1 VSEIAGFHDLVIWL
15 TAVS

>member
-1 VSEIAGFHDLVIWL
+1 VLEIAGFHDLVIWL